1 MGDDGLPAEPVGFS
15 IGADETAD
23 VEVHLTA
30 RDLNGNLLFEKMGGR
45 SVKKIPQLVPELVA
59 RRCAGTNACSVRR

>member
-1 MGDDGLPAEPVGFS
+1 MDSYAEPVGFS

-30 RDLNGNLLFEKMGGR
+30 RDLKGNLLFEKMGGHVFLDR
-45 SVKKIPQLVPELVA
+45 EQPHQSL
-59 RRCAGTNACSVRR
+59 